1 VTPEILIDAVE
12 LPGTPPNDPADR
24 FLIATARQHGLRLV
38 TRDALIL
45 AYGQGGHVLTLEC

>member
-1 VTPEILIDAVE
+1 MVAAFD
-12 LPGTPPNDPADR
+12 LPGKPPDDPADR

-45 AYGQGGHVLTLEC
+45 AYGEAGHVLTLEC